1 MKQELPNCPVAT
13 LRPVIKGAVAAAG
26 APDGAGRE
34 PLLAN
39 NDMPS
44 ITSGTSICAQAALL
58 VANNIVPSA
67 ADVKSV
73 AVRFIAFLLI
83 EPASALCFRNLRCN
97 KPLSS
102 T

>member
-1 MKQELPNCPVAT
+1 MLQELPNCPVAT

-26 APDGAGRE
+26 AADGAGRE

-67 ADVKSV
+67 ADVKYV